1 MVRKIGR
8 IIKEIG
14 IYLDP
19 VYHDT
24 LRDIEFDIVVS
35 ISEIIK
41 PKGCMPVP
49 ITVYQLNSI

>member
-8 IIKEIG
+8 IIKKVG
-14 IYLDP
+14 VNLDP
-19 VYHDT
+19 VYNDT

-35 ISEIIK
+35 VSEIIK